1 MYVASAI
8 NAYQDDRDEVQRLA
22 PQPCTIADTGL
33 AENLL
38 GDLLCKHLHDAG
50 VLDMPQLVARLAL
63 TGSVLEELLAF
74 LRKDGRIEVLGQTT
88 GQGLRYALTERG
100 RSAAK
105 DALARSGYIG
115 PAPYPVERYRQLLLA
130 QTVHQSRIDAQAMRE
145 AFTGIVMRDELLD
158 QLGPAMNSGRAIM
171 IYGPPGTGKTYISQ
185 RLIRLLDDAVWIP
198 HAIAINEAV
207 LEIFDPQ
214 LHKPLPVAAK
224 PTSLR
229 LDQGVDRRLVQ
240 CQRPIIITGGELTLD
255 MLDIRFDPYSR
266 QYQAPLQLK
275 ASNGI
280 FIIDDLGRQR
290 VAPIDLFNRWI
301 VPMEEKK
308 DFLNLGGGRHC
319 EIPFDL
325 VLVFSTNLNPLALAD
340 EAFLRRI
347 GYKLHFEHLLPAEYA
362 RIWQQECDKLG
373 IAYDAELVT
382 YVLEHLH
389 RPAQTPLLPCHPR
402 DLLGMALDRQRYLG
416 VGQIQA
422 LTPETLIWAWRN
434 YFVSLSTSSATSSVN
449 SSATR

>member
-1 MYVASAI
+1 MPALNPVSL
-8 NAYQDDRDEVQRLA
+8 YQEQEQTEALQLLA
-22 PQPCTIADTGL
+22 PQPCSVAATGL
-33 AENLL
+33 PENLL

-115 PAPYPVERYRQLLLA
+115 PAPYPVERYRQLLQA
-130 QTVHQSRIDAQAMRE
+130 QTVHQSRVNAQAMRE
-145 AFTGIVMRDELLD
+145 TFAGIVMRDELLD

-185 RLIRLLDDAVWIP
+185 RLIRLFSDAVWIP
-198 HAIAINEAV
+198 YAIAINEAV

-214 LHKPLPVAAK
+214 VHKPLPVELK
-224 PTSLR
+224 KTNLR

-240 CQRPIIITGGELTLD
+240 CQRPIIITGGELTMD
-255 MLDIRFDPYSR
+255 MLDVRFNPYSR

-290 VAPIDLFNRWI
+290 MAPIELFNRWI

-347 GYKLHFEHLLPAEYA
+347 GYKVHFDHLQPSEYA
-362 RIWQQECDKLG
+362 RIWQQECAKWVVP
-373 IAYDAELVT
+373 YDPALVT
-382 YVLEHLH
+382 YVIEQLHL
-389 RPAQTPLLPCHPR
+389 PTQTPLLPCHPR

-416 VGQIQA
+416 LEA
-422 LTPETLIWAWRN
+422 TASLTPAVLRWAWRN
-434 YFVSLSTSSATSSVN
+434 YFVALEAC
-449 SSATR
+449 